1 MVTRSEL
8 IAIVEEVLEDHE
20 VDSAGG
26 VASDVADR
34 LLSEPPDA
42 AGHACAVADLRGGGR
57 DRPDRP
63 CAQACC
69 RPHGVRC
76 PLL

>member
-8 IAIVEEVLEDHE
+8 IGIVEEVLEDHE

-34 LLSEPPDA
+34 LLSEFPDTFYEETDED
-42 AGHACAVADLRGGGR
+42 ADE
-57 DRPDRP
+57 
-63 CAQACC
+63 
-69 RPHGVRC
+69 
-76 PLL
+76 